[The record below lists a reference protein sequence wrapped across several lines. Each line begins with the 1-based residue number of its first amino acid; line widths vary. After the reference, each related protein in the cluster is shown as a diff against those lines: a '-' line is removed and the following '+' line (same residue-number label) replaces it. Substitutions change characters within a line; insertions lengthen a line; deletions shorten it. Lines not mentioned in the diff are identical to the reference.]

1 MTLLHSKFV
10 DAVEQ
15 VSSSNSN
22 EPWVSMLL
30 VTLLV
35 SLAGIQTI
43 SADGSCVYK
52 FDEFRPDF
60 YFCDLTGASYVDPA
74 CDNNIGDG
82 VHLKDKQDKDITY
95 VAVFTSTFK
104 YIPTAV
110 FDKYKNLD
118 SFHLYNVSPLTLN
131 DQSFKNC
138 DKLTDIHMD
147 QNKITKL
154 PAGTFKEC
162 KNLEE
167 IRIVNNEISEIADD
181 AFLGLSK
188 LKTLSLTSN
197 KLVILHLAPFLNLPN
212 LADLSIGYNEITAVT
227 PKFFESLPN
236 LKRIFALANKCVDM
250 EVFEVKNIATEVTSK
265 YDKCFK
271 NYESLKN

>member
-1 MTLLHSKFV
+1 MF
-10 DAVEQ
+10 
-15 VSSSNSN
+15 
-22 EPWVSMLL
+22 L

-35 SLAGIQTI
+35 CLAGLQTI
-43 SADGSCVYK
+43 SAGGSCVYK
-52 FDEFRPDF
+52 FDEYRPDF

-74 CDNNIGDG
+74 SDNTIGDG

-110 FDKYKNLD
+110 FEKFKNLD
-118 SFHLYNVSPLTLN
+118 SFHFYNVAPLTLN

-138 DKLTDIHMD
+138 DNLKDLHMD

-162 KNLEE
+162 RNLEE
-167 IRIVNNEISEIADD
+167 IRIVNNEISEIDND
-181 AFLGLSK
+181 AFLGLNK

-197 KLVILHLAPFLNLPN
+197 KLTILHLAPFQNLPK
-212 LADLSIGYNEITAVT
+212 LADFSFGYNEVNAVA
-227 PKFFESLPN
+227 PQFFESLPN
-236 LKRIFALANKCVDM
+236 LKRIFALSNECVNM
-250 EVFEVKNIATEVTSK
+250 EVFEVKNIATDVTSK
-265 YDKCFK
+265 YDKCFN
-271 NYESLKN
+271 NYKSLKL